1 MKKIIICFALAFL
14 TSFLFCQEFRFI
26 QEEGSE
32 YRIVSEVHEGVF
44 LNDELL
50 GESTILNRIGIVI
63 GESDESGATL
73 NVNYGISEQSVD
85 SGLYLFSTEASVQ
98 FYRAHNG
105 LYGDIPTDQY
115 LPSVRDIPLFPEK
128 SLAVGESWSAMAEE
142 VHDLYPFFQID
153 YRLHIPF
160 RVFYSYEGSDLYQG
174 RPVDVINIS
183 YHFLYELDPF
193 SLPPGSLPGGGID
206 LPVGVS
212 GDFKQVYFWD
222 REAGIPAAVNEE
234 FRISYSMDSGN
245 RYLFQ
250 GKAEGRVIEAD
261 QWEKNSVKEM
271 IEEVIENGNIEDVGV
286 SVSDDGVVLTLEDI
300 HFYPDTADLL
310 PGEEDKLRELAR
322 IIREFPEHDLLIT
335 GHTAFV
341 GSHSTGQRLSE
352 ERAASV
358 AAFFLESGVK
368 SPSEM
373 VIQGKG
379 SREPIADNN
388 TDEGRK
394 RNRRV
399 EITILDN

>member
-1 MKKIIICFALAFL
+1 MKKIIIGFSFVFL
-14 TSFLFCQEFRFI
+14 SSLLFCQEFRFI

-44 LNDELL
+44 FNDELL
-50 GESTILNRIGIVI
+50 GESTILNRIGILI
-63 GESDESGATL
+63 GESDEDGANL

-85 SGLYLFSTEASVQ
+85 SGLYLFSTEESVR

-105 LYGDIPTDQY
+105 LYGDIPLDQY
-115 LPSVRDIPLFPEK
+115 LPSVRNIPLFPDR

-142 VHDLYPFFQID
+142 VHDLKPFFQID

-160 RVFYSYEGSDLYQG
+160 RVFYSYEGTDLYRD

-193 SLPPGSLPGGGID
+193 SLPPGSLPGGGVD
-206 LPVGVS
+206 LPTGVS
-212 GDFKQVYFWD
+212 GDFKQVYLWD

-234 FRISYSMDSGN
+234 FRISYRMDSGN
-245 RYLFQ
+245 CYVFK

-261 QWEKNSVKEM
+261 QWEKDSVRKM
-271 IEEVIENGNIEDVGV
+271 IEGVIEDGNIEDVGV

-300 HFYPDTADLL
+300 HFYPDTAELL
-310 PGEEDKLRELAR
+310 PGEEDKLQELAR
-322 IIREFPEHDLLIT
+322 IIGEFPEHDLLIT

-341 GSHSTGQRLSE
+341 GSHGTGQLLSE
-352 ERAASV
+352 ERASAV
-358 AAFFLESGVK
+358 ATFFLKSGVK
-368 SPSEM
+368 SSSEM

-379 SREPIADNN
+379 SREPVADNN